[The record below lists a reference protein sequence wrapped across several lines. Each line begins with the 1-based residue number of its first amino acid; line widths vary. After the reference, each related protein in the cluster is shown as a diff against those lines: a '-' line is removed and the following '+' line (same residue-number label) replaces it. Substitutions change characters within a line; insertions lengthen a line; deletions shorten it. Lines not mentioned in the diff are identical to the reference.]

1 MAKEIDIVVV
11 GAGPV
16 GLFTVFEAGL
26 LGLNCVLID
35 NLDKPGGQ
43 CAELYPEKPIYDIP
57 GVPFQTAQEHV
68 DALLEQIKPF
78 NYELILNERV
88 EEITEIDH
96 KDDKYWSVTTNEGT
110 KLTTKNIFIAAG
122 AGSFEPRRP
131 PNIEDPD
138 KFINKG
144 VTYAVR
150 SKSTYENKDVFIFG
164 GGDSALDWCVE
175 LAEKAKS
182 LSLVHRRDAFRGAQ
196 HTEEQMREL
205 VAAGKVKLLTPYLID
220 SIEGSD
226 KVTGVSL
233 KNFDTNEIEHYEAD
247 ELLFLFGLNKKLGP
261 ILEWNI
267 DLNGKKISVNTENFQ
282 TSVEG
287 IFAVGDIN
295 DYPGKLDLIL
305 SGFHETT
312 LAVQEA
318 YKRLYPG
325 ERVPFGYTTSNS
337 KLQEKLGVQK
347 VSKLELI
354 NLIHKELPQIQCGR
368 CDTPGCKQ
376 YAQAIVDGDPHDRC
390 VPGGEKTLK
399 NLNSILK
406 RILRKLILNTVQ
418 QLRSKKFL
426 LLRKNVLVVKNV
438 LMHALLMQL

>member
-1 MAKEIDIVVV
+1 MMNKTDILII

-26 LGLNCVLID
+26 LGLNCTLID

-78 NYELILNERV
+78 NYDLHLSERV
-88 EEITEIDH
+88 DLIEEITLENESFW
-96 KDDKYWSVTTNEGT
+96 KVKTTEDKEFVS
-110 KLTTKNIFIAAG
+110 KNIFIAAG

-138 KFINKG
+138 KYLGKG
-144 VTYAVR
+144 VEYAVR
-150 SKSTYENKDVFIFG
+150 SVDKYKNKNVVIFG
-164 GGDSALDWCVE
+164 GGDSALDWTVE
-175 LAEKAKS
+175 LSKVAK
-182 LSLVHRRDAFRGAQ
+182 LVTLVHRRDAFRGAQ
-196 HTEEQMREL
+196 HTEEQMRAL
-205 VAAGKVKLLTPYLID
+205 VEKGKVNLLTPYLIN
-220 SIEGSD
+220 SIEGDDIVESI
-226 KVTGVSL
+226 TL
-233 KNFDTNEIEHYEAD
+233 KNFESNEIEDYEAD

-261 ILEWNI
+261 ILDWDI
-267 DLNGKKISVNTENFQ
+267 DLNGKKIKVNTENYQ
-282 TSVEG
+282 TNKDG

-318 YKRLYPG
+318 YKRIYPG

-337 KLQEKLGVQK
+337 KLQEKLGV
-347 VSKLELI
+347 
-354 NLIHKELPQIQCGR
+354 
-368 CDTPGCKQ
+368 
-376 YAQAIVDGDPHDRC
+376 
-390 VPGGEKTLK
+390 
-399 NLNSILK
+399 
-406 RILRKLILNTVQ
+406 
-418 QLRSKKFL
+418 KK
-426 LLRKNVLVVKNV
+426 
-438 LMHALLMQL
+438 

>member
-1 MAKEIDIVVV
+1 MTKEIDIVVV

-57 GVPFQTAQEHV
+57 GVPLQTAQEHV

-96 KDDKYWSVTTNEGT
+96 KDDKYWSVKTNEGT
-110 KLTTKNIFIAAG
+110 ELTTKNIFIAAG

-220 SIEGSD
+220 SIEGLD

-233 KNFDTNEIEHYEAD
+233 KNFDTNEIKHCKAD

-337 KLQEKLGVQK
+337 KLQEKLGV
-347 VSKLELI
+347 
-354 NLIHKELPQIQCGR
+354 
-368 CDTPGCKQ
+368 
-376 YAQAIVDGDPHDRC
+376 
-390 VPGGEKTLK
+390 
-399 NLNSILK
+399 
-406 RILRKLILNTVQ
+406 
-418 QLRSKKFL
+418 KK
-426 LLRKNVLVVKNV
+426 
-438 LMHALLMQL
+438 